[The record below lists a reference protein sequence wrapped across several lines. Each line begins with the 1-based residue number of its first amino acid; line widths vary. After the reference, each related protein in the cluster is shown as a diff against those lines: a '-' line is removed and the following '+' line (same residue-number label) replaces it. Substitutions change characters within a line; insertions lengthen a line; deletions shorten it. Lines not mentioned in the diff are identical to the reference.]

1 MLVGVVLYPHTKFRA
16 YKSRTLS
23 FAAWQRVPSVCLRAP
38 FTCETQLRVTIL
50 RKQYSRRWGG
60 SVVSDGW
67 VASQE
72 LQVFYPE
79 AHMHVL
85 QYAAEIFCIIWD
97 KEEIFGA
104 V

>member
-1 MLVGVVLYPHTKFRA
+1 MGR
-16 YKSRTLS
+16 
-23 FAAWQRVPSVCLRAP
+23 
-38 FTCETQLRVTIL
+38 
-50 RKQYSRRWGG
+50 

>member
-1 MLVGVVLYPHTKFRA
+1 M
-16 YKSRTLS
+16 
-23 FAAWQRVPSVCLRAP
+23 
-38 FTCETQLRVTIL
+38 
-50 RKQYSRRWGG
+50 
-60 SVVSDGW
+60 SDGW